1 MSLHPVIAISGIP
14 GAGKS
19 RAGEALAVRLGA
31 RFIPF
36 DAFESLAE
44 RDVDVA
50 LDWLRRGAPPEDLFD
65 PRLDVVLREAAE
77 AGPVVLETPLG
88 RLPPAHDALITCA
101 IWLEVDRDIA
111 LSRKIA
117 TLLDPSEWHSAAEL
131 SGWLLQFLENYRH
144 LVLPC
149 LQMQAA
155 RVRPQSEHV
164 VDGTAPPEGV
174 DAEIARIVQ
183 TRHPDSGPAEVGRG
197 KLNQTGAAT

>member
-1 MSLHPVIAISGIP
+1 MTLHPVIAISGIP

-19 RAGEALAVRLGA
+19 RAGEALASRMGA
-31 RFIPF
+31 NFIPF

-44 RDVDVA
+44 REVDAA
-50 LDWLRRGAPPEDLFD
+50 LDWLQRGAPPEDLFD
-65 PRLDVVLREAAE
+65 PRLDSVLRQAAE

-111 LSRKIA
+111 LTRKIA
-117 TLLDPSEWHSAAEL
+117 TLLDPSEWHSADEL

-149 LQMQAA
+149 LHMQAA
-155 RVRPQSEHV
+155 RVRPKSEHV
-164 VDGTAPPEGV
+164 VDGTALPDRV

-183 TRHPDSGPAEVGRG
+183 ACHPDSGLAEDGRD
-197 KLNQTGAAT
+197 KSHQTGAPK